1 MKFCTEHEIR
11 IHCGENF
18 DAQKGVG
25 LSQTNIQRNTWRS
38 EGWAELPH
46 FLAVARTGSLRAAAD
61 ELGINHATV
70 NSNIKKLEAHY
81 GVRLF
86 DRLTTGLALTPAG
99 ENLLEKATEAEG
111 VILSGKRR
119 VGGLDRTLSGSVHL
133 NISAWNMY
141 YVVANKLPRFYELY
155 PDIDL
160 KITVSDDIE
169 NLSNS
174 DFDVTWRVGWD
185 IDANVTGRK
194 VYSYHSAVLAS
205 EEYLARHWQ
214 ARGPYGEGLQWIGK
228 SALWPNPELERMNL
242 FPAAKRVYDTKDPL
256 LINDMLERGFG
267 MAIVPL
273 PTLQVLQ
280 GLTVVPGTPIVP
292 DRTCWVLL
300 QSDLRHTAR
309 VRALVDFLF
318 ETAKDFSKGEDE
330 IIRKFGSKS
339 R

>member
-1 MKFCTEHEIR
+1 MSQ
-11 IHCGENF
+11 GNV
-18 DAQKGVG
+18 QKN
-25 LSQTNIQRNTWRS
+25 SWRS

-46 FLAVARTGSLRAAAD
+46 FLAAARTGSLRAAAD

-86 DRLTTGLALTPAG
+86 DRMTTGLALTPAG
-99 ENLLEKATEAEG
+99 ESLLEKATEAEG
-111 VILSGKRR
+111 VIMSGRRR
-119 VGGLDRTLSGSVHL
+119 VSGLDRTLSGPVHL

-141 YVVANKLPRFYELY
+141 YVVARALPKFYELY
-155 PDIDL
+155 PEIDL
-160 KITVSDDIE
+160 KITVSDRIE

-174 DFDVTWRVGWD
+174 DIDVTWRVGWD

-205 EEYLARHWQ
+205 QDYLDRQWST
-214 ARGPYGEGLQWIGK
+214 RGPNGEGLQWISK
-228 SALWPNPELERMNL
+228 STLWPNPELERMNL
-242 FPAAKRVYDTKDPL
+242 FPAAKRVYDIKDPI
-256 LINDMLERGFG
+256 LINDMLVRGFG
-267 MAIVPL
+267 LAVVPS
-273 PTLQVLQ
+273 PTLQVLP

-318 ETAKDFSKGEDE
+318 ETAKEFSTGEDE
-330 IIRKFGSKS
+330 IIRKFGTKS
-339 R
+339 G